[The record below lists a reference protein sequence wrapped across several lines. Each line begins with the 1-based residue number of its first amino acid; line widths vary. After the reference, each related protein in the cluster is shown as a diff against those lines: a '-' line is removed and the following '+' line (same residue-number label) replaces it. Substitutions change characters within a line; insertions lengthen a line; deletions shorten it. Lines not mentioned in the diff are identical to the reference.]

1 MGISPNDPNQSV
13 AALWPDLHFATAV
26 DLGQAIA
33 AGKVSSVVVVDAFL
47 RRIERL
53 QPKLNAFVLVYVDE
67 ARRAARAADELLA
80 AGVSA
85 GPLHGVPFVAK
96 DLFDVAGWSTNAGS
110 RALPPTAAVTS
121 ATVVSR
127 LRAAGMVLLGKSQT
141 VEFAFGGWGTNPQ
154 LGTPWNPWDLQ
165 THRIPGGSSSGT
177 AVAIAAGLAPCG
189 LGTDTGGSVR
199 IPAALCGLVGLK
211 TSPGIVSRSGVFQL
225 SRTHDTVGMLAHT
238 VEDVAHLLSITQ
250 GFDPKDSSTTS
261 VPWID
266 TLQGMER
273 GVKGLRIG
281 TLTRDACGGLS
292 PGVEAAYQRARKV
305 YAVLGAHIHTVELPR
320 SLEEYMQR
328 AGDVMSAESYAALAD
343 VVDDDRTPIDGFIR
357 SRVRRGRDI
366 DARAYIDLLDYRRRA
381 QSELADSLDC
391 TDALLLP
398 TCPFAAIPVTEVD
411 ESATPLSRLGRFVNL
426 LDLCS
431 IAVPAGFED
440 GLPVSVQIVTPK
452 FHEAMAFRIGRALER
467 TADWGPIYPAGL

>member
-1 MGISPNDPNQSV
+1 
-13 AALWPDLHFATAV
+13 
-26 DLGQAIA
+26 
-33 AGKVSSVVVVDAFL
+33 
-47 RRIERL
+47 
-53 QPKLNAFVLVYVDE
+53 
-67 ARRAARAADELLA
+67 
-80 AGVSA
+80 
-85 GPLHGVPFVAK
+85 
-96 DLFDVAGWSTNAGS
+96 
-110 RALPPTAAVTS
+110 
-121 ATVVSR
+121 
-127 LRAAGMVLLGKSQT
+127 
-141 VEFAFGGWGTNPQ
+141 
-154 LGTPWNPWDLQ
+154 
-165 THRIPGGSSSGT
+165 
-177 AVAIAAGLAPCG
+177 
-189 LGTDTGGSVR
+189 
-199 IPAALCGLVGLK
+199 
-211 TSPGIVSRSGVFQL
+211 
-225 SRTHDTVGMLAHT
+225 
-238 VEDVAHLLSITQ
+238 
-250 GFDPKDSSTTS
+250 
-261 VPWID
+261 
-266 TLQGMER
+266 
-273 GVKGLRIG
+273 
-281 TLTRDACGGLS
+281 
-292 PGVEAAYQRARKV
+292 
-305 YAVLGAHIHTVELPR
+305 
-320 SLEEYMQR
+320 MQR